1 MVRTV
6 TITQK
11 LKEKVVLCAVFHP
24 IQKRKKHNLTF
35 KKVAHDRVEDSSV
48 ADGMKPGKNV
58 QSTVVW
64 LWFSVR
70 CAVLML

>member
-1 MVRTV
+1 M
-6 TITQK
+6 
-11 LKEKVVLCAVFHP
+11 LFS
-24 IQKRKKHNLTF
+24 IQYKKKQTHNLTY
-35 KKVAHDRVEDSSV
+35 KKIAHNRVEDSSV

-64 LWFSVR
+64 LWFRVSG